1 MSQEFDLIVIGTGP
15 SGSTIARKCSEQGWN
30 VAAIEAT
37 GFGGICPISGCIPKK
52 VLSSTA
58 ELIEKVKR
66 MEGSG
71 IQSDSQ
77 INWKG
82 LIRFKRT
89 FTEPVSRKKQE
100 SLEDKGISTFY
111 GQASFVSQN
120 EIKVGSDILK
130 GEKIVIATGA
140 TPAPLPIDGVE
151 HLTYSDEFLELD
163 HLPQSIIFVGGGYI
177 SFEFAH
183 IAARAGSDV
192 HIIEGGDKALTGFD
206 PTLVDLL
213 VQKSKDIG
221 IQIDLNTA
229 VQAIEKTED
238 GYKVLAEKDD
248 QQLSWQS
255 DLVIHGAGRVPNIQ
269 QLAVKKGNIAS
280 EKSGITVNEY
290 LQSISNPNVYA
301 AGDVADT
308 DGPPLTP
315 VAGIEAK
322 VVSENLLNGNKRQLT
337 YTGIPSIA
345 FTSPKIATVGM
356 SEEEAKE
363 SSKKLKVAYSDTSDW
378 FTNKHTNQN
387 YGATKIITDENSG
400 EILAAHLL
408 SEEAD
413 ALINVFAMAVQL
425 KLTVDD
431 LKKVT
436 YAFPTAISDL
446 PSML

>member
-1 MSQEFDLIVIGTGP
+1 
-15 SGSTIARKCSEQGWN
+15 
-30 VAAIEAT
+30 
-37 GFGGICPISGCIPKK
+37 
-52 VLSSTA
+52 
-58 ELIEKVKR
+58 
-66 MEGSG
+66 MEYLTH
-71 IQSDSQ
+71 SD
-77 INWKG
+77 
-82 LIRFKRT
+82 
-89 FTEPVSRKKQE
+89 
-100 SLEDKGISTFY
+100 D
-111 GQASFVSQN
+111 
-120 EIKVGSDILK
+120 
-130 GEKIVIATGA
+130 
-140 TPAPLPIDGVE
+140 
-151 HLTYSDEFLELD
+151 FLELD
-163 HLPQSIIFVGGGYI
+163 DLPQSIIFVGGGYI

-221 IQIDLNTA
+221 VQIDLNTA

-255 DLVIHGAGRVPNIQ
+255 DLVIHGAGRIPNIQ
-269 QLAVKKGNIAS
+269 QLDVKKGNIAS

-290 LQSISNPNVYA
+290 LQSTSNPNVYA

-322 VVSENLLNGNKRQLT
+322 IVSENLLNGNKKQLT

-356 SEEEAKE
+356 SEEKAKE
-363 SSKKLKVAYSDTSDW
+363 SNKKTKVAYSDTSDW

-400 EILAAHLL
+400 QILGAHLL
-408 SEEAD
+408 SDEAD
-413 ALINVFAMAVQL
+413 ELINVLAMAIQL
-425 KLTVDD
+425 ELTVDD